1 MAAESADC
9 RIVSRRTLIEIR
21 QDLRQQQQQVVFT
34 NGCFDLL
41 HRGHAEYLREARQ
54 LGDVLMVGLN
64 SDASVR
70 ALKGPGRPL
79 MSQEDRAVLLAEL
92 RSVSYVCI
100 FDEVS
105 VESLVAD
112 LLPDILVKGGDYRPE
127 EIVGHEIVGQNG
139 GAVKNLSLWSESST
153 STLVQKIKELQE

>member
-127 EIVGHEIVGQNG
+127 EIVGHEIVEQNG